1 MHCFISWWWSCCEFP
16 CTNKVRICSID
27 GLFCFIIRLKGPST
41 ISGLHFRLHWLCW
54 SGLSAVCQIRLVG
67 WKQSFH
73 FLWQFFT
80 CCSTNELVSCLVSW
94 HWSKVPSAD
103 EVCICSIDGLFR
115 FIVRLKGPSAIS
127 GLHFR
132 LHWLCWS
139 SLGAICQIRFI
150 AWKQI
155 FHCLWQFLTCCTTD
169 ELMGHLIS
177 WRWCK
182 VPCSNKVCIRSIN
195 RLFCLVVRL
204 EGPSTISGLHF
215 CLHRLGWSGL
225 SAIC

>member
-1 MHCFISWWWSCCEFP
+1 MS
-16 CTNKVRICSID
+16 VRSVD
-27 GLFCFIIRLKGPST
+27 SLFCLVVRLKGPCT
-41 ISGLHFRLHWLCW
+41 VGGFHFCTRWLGW
-54 SGLSAVCQIRLVG
+54 SGLSAICQIRLVG
-67 WKQSFH
+67 WKQGFN
-73 FLWQFFT
+73 FLWQFLT
-80 CCSTNELVSCLVSW
+80 CCSTDELMSSLISW
-94 HWSKVPSAD
+94 IGGEVPSAD
-103 EVCICSIDGLFR
+103 KVSVRSIDSFFSL
-115 FIVRLKGPSAIS
+115 IVRLEDPSAIS

-132 LHWLCWS
+132 LDWLCWS